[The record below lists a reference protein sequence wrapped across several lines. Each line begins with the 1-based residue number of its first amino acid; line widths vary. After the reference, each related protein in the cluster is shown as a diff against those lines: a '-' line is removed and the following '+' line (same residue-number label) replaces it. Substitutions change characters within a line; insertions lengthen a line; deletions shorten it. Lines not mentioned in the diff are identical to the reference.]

1 VDYFI
6 ANSEYIA
13 DRIWRAYGR
22 ESAII
27 YPPVDVDS
35 FALRVHKENYYVTAS
50 RMVPYK
56 KMDMIVQAFSSMH
69 DKRLIVIG
77 DGPDF
82 KKVKIRAGKNIE
94 FLGYQEGRVLV
105 EYMQRARAFTFAT
118 EEDFGYVPVE
128 AQACGTPVIAFDRGG
143 VLETVLDGKTG
154 IFYHE

>member
-1 VDYFI
+1 L
-6 ANSEYIA
+6 
-13 DRIWRAYGR
+13 RRAG
-22 ESAII
+22 
-27 YPPVDVDS
+27 
-35 FALRVHKENYYVTAS
+35 LR
-50 RMVPYK
+50 
-56 KMDMIVQAFSSMH
+56 
-69 DKRLIVIG
+69 
-77 DGPDF
+77 
-82 KKVKIRAGKNIE
+82 KVKARAGENIE